1 MRTFETPT
9 WWRDSDV
16 RAQFWAMGSS
26 APSDRTLP
34 SRADVV
40 VVGGGAAGLMAAI
53 QAAGRGRDTILL
65 EKNARLG
72 LKILISGGGRCNL
85 TTTKRGR
92 DLEAEYGLRRGRW
105 LRHALRSFTPV
116 DLVALIEGAGVPLRE
131 EDLDKVFPASGRAA
145 DVLEALLGIAGR
157 AGVTIVRDTPM
168 ADVES
173 DGEGYVVHTAR
184 GSIRTHGVVL
194 ATGGLSYPK
203 TGSTGDGYRV
213 AQSFGHGMVPTV
225 PHLAPLAIEA
235 PWVRDL
241 AGIVLNDATIAV
253 TSRGGEVLCKRQRPI
268 LFTHKGLSG
277 PAPMDLSGFVEE
289 VGGGCEVVLDFA
301 PRAKREELEREL
313 VEQAR
318 TNGRRTTV
326 NALSRDLP
334 ERLRRALVELAS
346 ADGPVAELRRDRRQR
361 LLTFLKECRIPV
373 DRSLGLGHAEVTR
386 GGIPLEEVDARTME
400 SKLAPGLF
408 LCGEILD
415 VDGPIG
421 GFNFQAAF
429 ATARLAGLHA

>member
-1 MRTFETPT
+1 
-9 WWRDSDV
+9 
-16 RAQFWAMGSS
+16 MGSP
-26 APSDRTLP
+26 APADLTLP

-53 QAAGRGRDTILL
+53 QAAGRGRATILL
-65 EKNARLG
+65 EKKARPG

-85 TTTKRGR
+85 TTTKAGR
-92 DLEAEYGLRRGRW
+92 ELEAEYGLRRGRW
-105 LRHALRSFTPV
+105 LRHALRAFTPS
-116 DLVALIEGAGVPLRE
+116 DLVALIEGAGVPLGE
-131 EDLDKVFPASGRAA
+131 EDLDKVFPTSGRAG
-145 DVLEALLGIAGR
+145 DVLEALLGLAVR
-157 AGVTIVRDTPM
+157 AGVKLAVSTPM
-168 ADVES
+168 AGVES
-173 DGEGYVVHTAR
+173 DGAGYVVHTAR
-184 GSIRTHGVVL
+184 GSMRTTSLIL

-213 AQSFGHGMVPTV
+213 AQAFGHGMVPTV

-235 PWVRDL
+235 AWVRDL
-241 AGIVLNDATIAV
+241 AGIVLTDSTIAV
-253 TSRGGEVLCKRQRPI
+253 APRGGAVLCRRKRPI

-289 VGGGCEVVLDFA
+289 VGGGCEILFDFV
-301 PRAKREELEREL
+301 PGAKREDLERDL

-318 TNGRRTTV
+318 THGRRTTV
-326 NALSRDLP
+326 NALPRALP
-334 ERLRRALVELAS
+334 ERLRRALVELAGAEGS
-346 ADGPVAELRRDRRQR
+346 VAELRRDRRQR
-361 LLTFLKECRIPV
+361 LLTLLKECRVPV
-373 DRSLGLGHAEVTR
+373 DRSLGLSHAEVTR

-400 SKLAPGLF
+400 SKIAPGLF

-429 ATARLAGLHA
+429 ATGRLAGLHA